1 MKKTKKDSKNFLKN
15 NYLQSWKYLKEA
27 RNFIYAIM
35 IIFFVFVLVGFFIP
49 APNFI
54 VEQILEFISELIEKT
69 QYMSQWELIKFIF
82 LNNLQASFFGVIL
95 GIFLGIF
102 PIIIAVANGYILG
115 FVSLISVMNE
125 GGSILWKLFPHGIF
139 ELPAIFISL
148 GLGLKLGSFIFQ
160 KKKFNLFKEYFWNS
174 IRVFLFIVIPLLI
187 IAAIIEG
194 ILFFIVK

>member
-1 MKKTKKDSKNFLKN
+1 MKKTKEGSKNFLKN
-15 NYLQSWKYLKEA
+15 NYIQSWKYLKEA

-102 PIIIAVANGYILG
+102 PIIIAVVNGYILG
-115 FVSLISVMNE
+115 FVALISVINE
-125 GGSILWKLFPHGIF
+125 GSSILWKLFPHGIF

-160 KKKFNLFKEYFWNS
+160 KNKFNLFKEYFWNS

-187 IAAIIEG
+187 TAAIIEG